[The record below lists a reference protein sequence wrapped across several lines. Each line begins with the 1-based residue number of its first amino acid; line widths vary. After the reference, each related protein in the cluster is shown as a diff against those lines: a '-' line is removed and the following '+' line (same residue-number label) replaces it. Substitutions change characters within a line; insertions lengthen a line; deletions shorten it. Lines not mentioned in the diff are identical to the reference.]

1 MQLATVHKLFVYAEW
16 TKNTLT
22 VLSLSQAAVMNISL
36 IGVLHKTIECAHAD
50 GFVPYMQIAERESE
64 IAPIVLVLGTQPPPP
79 IN

>member
-1 MQLATVHKLFVYAEW
+1 
-16 TKNTLT
+16 
-22 VLSLSQAAVMNISL
+22 MNISL

-50 GFVPYMQIAERESE
+50 GFVPHTCKLRRESE

>member
-1 MQLATVHKLFVYAEW
+1 MQLATVHKLFYMQSEQ
-16 TKNTLT
+16 KIHLQF
-22 VLSLSQAAVMNISL
+22 SLSQAAVMNIFL